1 MPTER
6 QIAANRR
13 NAGKSTG
20 PRSGAG
26 KKRASKNAH
35 SHGLTVMLSSAAFAK
50 QVEQLARKIAGRT
63 TAPIILEH
71 ARATAEAELE
81 LGRIRRVR
89 LALIERTSAL
99 GSLKAPKHFSSVKEE
114 TRWLKQIGI
123 WLMKNRGS
131 EPPLPEF
138 KDPSATMP
146 SQEPQR
152 SSEAMRRMLPD
163 LIKLNRYESR
173 AVARRDRAVR
183 QITKERIHKL
193 IQF

>member
-1 MPTER
+1 MTVPSKR

-26 KKRASKNAH
+26 KKRASKNAY
-35 SHGLTVMLSSAAFAK
+35 SHGLTLMLSSAAFAK
-50 QVEQLARKIAGRT
+50 QVEELARKIAGRT
-63 TAPIILEH
+63 TDPIILEH
-71 ARATAEAELE
+71 ARAAAEAELE

-99 GSLKAPKHFSSVKEE
+99 GSLKAPKRFSSVKEE
-114 TRWLKQIGI
+114 TRWLKQMGI
-123 WLMKNRGS
+123 WLMENRGN
-131 EPPLPEF
+131 EPSLPEIE
-138 KDPSATMP
+138 DPSATLP

-152 SSEAMRRMLPD
+152 SSEAMRRILPD

-173 AVARRDRAVR
+173 AVARRDRAIHEIIKR
-183 QITKERIHKL
+183 RIYK
-193 IQF
+193 